1 MNLMR
6 TRLMAAALAAALAF
20 IPLAEASARGG
31 FHGGG
36 FRSAGSARS
45 FGSRTF
51 GSAGSS
57 RSPGSPSLGS
67 PRSGGWGSATRPS
80 PDSPPQA
87 SRIGGI
93 SGSRSSV
100 SSRRG
105 LYDSARRNGTLFT
118 SREEAAQSFRSSY
131 AKDYGSTFA
140 SEPSVRPSY
149 IPSATYVGG
158 RSVNVVYSPAL
169 GGYGYLHPS
178 LGTWMLFDALA
189 DRAMLDGA
197 MYNRGYYWGGAP
209 VYISHG
215 MNFMGFALFML
226 VLIVVVA
233 AIARAA
239 RRRTER
245 YYR

>member
-1 MNLMR
+1 MNLTR

-20 IPLAEASARGG
+20 IPLAQASARGG

-36 FRSAGSARS
+36 FRSASSARS
-45 FGSRTF
+45 FGSR
-51 GSAGSS
+51 
-57 RSPGSPSLGS
+57 SLGS
-67 PRSGGWGSATRPS
+67 TGALRSSGWGSATRPS
-80 PDSPPQA
+80 LDSTSQSSPRT
-87 SRIGGI
+87 SRLGGI
-93 SGSRSSV
+93 SGSRSSI
-100 SSRRG
+100 SSQRG

-118 SREEAAQSFRSSY
+118 SREEAAQSFRGSY

-149 IPSATYVGG
+149 IPSTAYVGG

-169 GGYGYLHPS
+169 GGYGYMHPS

-189 DRAMLDGA
+189 DGAMLDGA

-209 VYISHG
+209 VYLSHG